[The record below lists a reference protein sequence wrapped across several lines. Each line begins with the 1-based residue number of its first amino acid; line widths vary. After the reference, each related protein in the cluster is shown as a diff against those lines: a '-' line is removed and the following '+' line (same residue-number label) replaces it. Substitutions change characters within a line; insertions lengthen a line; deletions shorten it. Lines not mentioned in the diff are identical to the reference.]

1 MRSAT
6 SKMKPKFHIFLPSH
20 PELPDYDDFDVTNAK
35 FILYSESTGTE
46 YKIDA
51 DEVIKMMDNPDVE
64 LSTRA
69 KTEIDRLL
77 VAAFAM

>member
-20 PELPDYDDFDVTNAK
+20 PELPGYDDFDVTNAV

-51 DEVIKMMDNPDVE
+51 DEVIKLMDNPDVE

-69 KTEIDRLL
+69 KAEIDRL
-77 VAAFAM
+77 

>member
-1 MRSAT
+1 
-6 SKMKPKFHIFLPSH
+6 MKPKFHIFLPDNH
-20 PELPDYDDFDVTNAK
+20 GLGDYDNFDVTNAV

-46 YKIDA
+46 YQIDA

-64 LSTRA
+64 LSSRA
-69 KTEIDRLL
+69 KAEIDRLL